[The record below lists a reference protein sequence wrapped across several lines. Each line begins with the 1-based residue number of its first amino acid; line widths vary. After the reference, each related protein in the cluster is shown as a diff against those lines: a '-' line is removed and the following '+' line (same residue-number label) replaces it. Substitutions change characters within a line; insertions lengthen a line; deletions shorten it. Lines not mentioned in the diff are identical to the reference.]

1 MLAIE
6 TKLRRTTPE
15 TQGISARAI
24 LGFVD
29 AVDREIRH
37 LHGFM
42 LLRHGA
48 VVADGWWSPYAPER
62 PHMLFSLSKSF
73 TSTAVGL
80 AVAEGRLTV
89 DDKVIDFFPDDLP
102 HRISPNLA
110 AMRVRH
116 LLSMSTGHA
125 EDTTGPMVNR
135 RDGNWAR
142 EFLRRSVKYA
152 PGTHFLYNTGATY
165 MLSAIVQQL
174 TGLGL
179 VDYLRPRLFDPL
191 GIDYAV
197 WETCPRGIATGGFG
211 LSVKLDAIARFG
223 QLYLQNGMWEG
234 RQLVPAEWIAE
245 ATRSHIDNRPNENID
260 WIQGYGYQFWR
271 CRHNIYRGDGA
282 FGQYCI
288 VMPEQ
293 DAVLAINSGVTNM
306 QAVLDLVWDHLLP
319 AMGTGALPA
328 DAAADEQLQARLAA
342 LAIPPQAGAADSPTA
357 ASVSGCTY
365 RFEKND
371 QRIADFTLTFG
382 NDGATFSLKEGRRRH
397 NLRLGH
403 GVWAE
408 GKPIAFGRT
417 EPGPVYGSG
426 GWIDAN
432 TYVVAM
438 CFVETPF
445 CPTITL
451 KFDGDRVEYTYR
463 NNVAFGPTEQ
473 PTLIGFAGPEAIG
486 QAEA

>member
-6 TKLRRTTPE
+6 TTLRQTTPE
-15 TQGISARAI
+15 AQGISARAV
-24 LGFVD
+24 LDFVE
-29 AVDREIRH
+29 AVDRDIRY
-37 LHGFM
+37 LHSFM

-48 VVADGWWSPYAPER
+48 VVAEGWWSPYAPER
-62 PHMLFSLSKSF
+62 PHMLFSLSKSY

-89 DDKVIDFFPDDLP
+89 DDKVVDFFPDDLP
-102 HRISPNLA
+102 HRVSPNLA

-116 LLSMSTGHA
+116 LLSMCTGHA
-125 EDTTGPMVNR
+125 EDTTGPMRDR

-142 EFLRRSVKYA
+142 EFLRRSVKYE

-165 MLSAIVQQL
+165 MLSAIVQKL

-191 GIDYAV
+191 GIDYAE

-211 LSVKLDAIARFG
+211 LSVKTDAIARLG
-223 QLYLQNGMWEG
+223 QLYVQQGMWEG
-234 RQLVPAEWIAE
+234 RRLLPAAWVAE
-245 ATRSHIDNRPNENID
+245 ATRSHIDNSPNENID
-260 WIQGYGYQFWR
+260 WAQGYGYQFWR

-293 DAVLAINSGVTNM
+293 DAVLAITSGVTNM
-306 QAVLDLVWDHLLP
+306 QAVLDLVWEHLLP
-319 AMGTGALPA
+319 AMGPDALPP
-328 DAAADEQLQARLAA
+328 DAAADDQLLARLAT
-342 LAIPPQAGAADSPTA
+342 LAVPPQPGAADSPVA
-357 ASVSGCTY
+357 ATVSGRTY

-371 QRIADFTLTFG
+371 QRIADLTLTFG
-382 NDGATFSLKEGRRRH
+382 RRAVTLSLKEGRRRH
-397 NLRLGH
+397 NIRLGQ
-403 GVWAE
+403 GAWVE
-408 GKPIAFGRT
+408 GKSTAFGPT
-417 EPGPVYGSG
+417 KPSPVLASG
-426 GWIDAN
+426 AWTDAN
-432 TYVVAM
+432 TYVAYL

-451 KFDGDRVEYTYR
+451 KFDGDRVEFTYR
-463 NNVAFGPTEQ
+463 NNVSFGPTDQ
-473 PTLIGFAGPEAIG
+473 PTLTG
-486 QAEA
+486 QADA

>member
-110 AMRVRH
+110 AMRGRH

-142 EFLRRSVKYA
+142 ENLRRSLNYA
-152 PGTHFLYNTGATY
+152 QLTHFLSNTGST
-165 MLSAIVQQL
+165 
-174 TGLGL
+174 
-179 VDYLRPRLFDPL
+179 
-191 GIDYAV
+191 
-197 WETCPRGIATGGFG
+197 
-211 LSVKLDAIARFG
+211 
-223 QLYLQNGMWEG
+223 
-234 RQLVPAEWIAE
+234 
-245 ATRSHIDNRPNENID
+245 
-260 WIQGYGYQFWR
+260 
-271 CRHNIYRGDGA
+271 
-282 FGQYCI
+282 
-288 VMPEQ
+288 
-293 DAVLAINSGVTNM
+293 
-306 QAVLDLVWDHLLP
+306 
-319 AMGTGALPA
+319 
-328 DAAADEQLQARLAA
+328 
-342 LAIPPQAGAADSPTA
+342 
-357 ASVSGCTY
+357 
-365 RFEKND
+365 
-371 QRIADFTLTFG
+371 
-382 NDGATFSLKEGRRRH
+382 
-397 NLRLGH
+397 
-403 GVWAE
+403 
-408 GKPIAFGRT
+408 
-417 EPGPVYGSG
+417 
-426 GWIDAN
+426 
-432 TYVVAM
+432 
-438 CFVETPF
+438 
-445 CPTITL
+445 
-451 KFDGDRVEYTYR
+451 
-463 NNVAFGPTEQ
+463 
-473 PTLIGFAGPEAIG
+473 
-486 QAEA
+486 